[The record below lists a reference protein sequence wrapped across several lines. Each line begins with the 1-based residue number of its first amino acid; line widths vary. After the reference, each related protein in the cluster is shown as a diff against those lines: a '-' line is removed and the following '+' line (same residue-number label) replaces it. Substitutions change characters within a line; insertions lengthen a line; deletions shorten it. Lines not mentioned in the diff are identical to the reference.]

1 MGVGQAQAPPKF
13 ATVRFIKVINVDR
26 ITNGAKFIACW
37 AVLVTT
43 VYRHE
48 HKHF

>member
-1 MGVGQAQAPPKF
+1 M
-13 ATVRFIKVINVDR
+13 RFIKIINVDR

-43 VYRHE
+43 GVYRREHE
-48 HKHF
+48 QF